1 MNINLEWYALYYLV
15 ECKRKETNS
24 FDKKSVFSVSKNKCT
39 KIAREIW
46 YISLE
51 FMWRV
56 FKTSS
61 LKYIK
66 GPDNCIYP
74 HI

>member
-39 KIAREIW
+39 KIAREI
-46 YISLE
+46 
-51 FMWRV
+51 
-56 FKTSS
+56 
-61 LKYIK
+61 
-66 GPDNCIYP
+66 
-74 HI
+74 